1 MTINYFE
8 AMRYVYSIIAGLFL
22 FPCLSCST
30 DTAEWLDEEK
40 PTDAVPVKGMKLVWN
55 DEFNRTE
62 LDADKWFTQYYSTLD
77 FVTKTKWEQFQSG
90 ILPEPAY
97 KFTGNSIVLYID
109 EKKPEKAYWESSGR
123 KISSI
128 QTYDWRLNKN
138 LLGDKVGGYIE
149 ARIRRNATEGAQLV
163 NTAFWFDS
171 PGPDAKY
178 FIGTRILC

>member
-40 PTDAVPVKGMKLVWN
+40 PTDTVPVKGMKLVWN

-77 FVTKTKWEQFQSG
+77 FVTKPNGNNFRAEFFLNLRINLQEIPLCY
-90 ILPEPAY
+90 ILMKKNRKRLIGNPA
-97 KFTGNSIVLYID
+97 V
-109 EKKPEKAYWESSGR
+109 EKYLPSR
-123 KISSI
+123 PTI
-128 QTYDWRLNKN
+128 
-138 LLGDKVGGYIE
+138 GD
-149 ARIRRNATEGAQLV
+149 
-163 NTAFWFDS
+163 
-171 PGPDAKY
+171 
-178 FIGTRILC
+178 

>member
-97 KFTGNSIVLYID
+97 KFTGNSLVLYID
-109 EKKPEKAYWESSGR
+109 EKKPEKA
-123 KISSI
+123 
-128 QTYDWRLNKN
+128 
-138 LLGDKVGGYIE
+138 
-149 ARIRRNATEGAQLV
+149 
-163 NTAFWFDS
+163 
-171 PGPDAKY
+171 
-178 FIGTRILC
+178 